1 VRRGAY
7 TAQVIIDRLDSA
19 DFPRSGYAGS
29 AHIFAST
36 AALGADDRY
45 TKWDADVLGA
55 YSIGRHTLSLAAR
68 AGGAL
73 SGSLPRYDLFQWG
86 GFLQQSGYP
95 TGALVGERLVF
106 GRVVYAY
113 KLAEQRLF
121 EGAYAGASLEA
132 GRMDQPLVPG
142 SPTGLLKSA
151 AAFVAVDT
159 PVGPLYLGYGWAA
172 DGSRSGYLYLG
183 RP

>member
-1 VRRGAY
+1 MGR
-7 TAQVIIDRLDSA
+7 I
-19 DFPRSGYAGS
+19 P
-29 AHIFAST
+29 ST
-36 AALGADDRY
+36 
-45 TKWDADVLGA
+45 
-55 YSIGRHTLSLAAR
+55 
-68 AGGAL
+68 
-73 SGSLPRYDLFQWG
+73 
-86 GFLQQSGYP
+86 SGYP
-95 TGALVGERLVF
+95 TGALVGERLLSDASYT
-106 GRVVYAY
+106 RY

-121 EGAYAGASLEA
+121 EGRIRGRIAGSRAHGPAARS
-132 GRMDQPLVPG
+132 G